1 MLTFPNLPLTIEQR
15 QRAIRAAES
24 VFHLHQCTPADCWPH
39 VLATGDRGALRA
51 WYAAEQA
58 AIRSIARS
66 WYAAEDAAVRAAC
79 KSWRGVPPGARMD
92 WEPAQ

>member
-1 MLTFPNLPLTIEQR
+1 MLTFANLPMTPEQH
-15 QRAIRAAES
+15 QRATRAAES
-24 VFHLHQCTPADCWPH
+24 VFRLHQRTPADCWHH

-66 WYAAEDAAVRAAC
+66 WREI
-79 KSWRGVPPGARMD
+79 PPGARMD
-92 WEPAQ
+92 WEPDEVAA